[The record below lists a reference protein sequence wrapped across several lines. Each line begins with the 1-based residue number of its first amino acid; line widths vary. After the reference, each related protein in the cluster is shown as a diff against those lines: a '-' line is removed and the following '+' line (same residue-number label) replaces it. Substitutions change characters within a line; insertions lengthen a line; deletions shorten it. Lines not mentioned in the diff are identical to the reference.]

1 MPHSPSLRLGIEEE
15 YQIIDPESRN
25 LRYIVTRTARNEQP
39 VLRGYDGDTALSDT
53 VTRAMMELAKPT
65 IGSVAE
71 LKEALIEQRRAVC
84 ALAEERGMLMAAA
97 GTHPFASWKEPDM
110 PLHGRYEGVMEE
122 MRVVAKR
129 LLIFGAHI
137 HVAIEDPAAAI
148 DVMNVVRYMLPHVLT
163 LTTSSP
169 FWSGRDTGL
178 KSYRAILH
186 ENLPRSGI
194 PEYFASPN
202 EYHDYVDLLINTHCI
217 RGENDIWWDVRP
229 HHEYPSLEFRLFDM
243 MPVVE
248 DVVGVAAVMQALVAW
263 LIDLRAHNI
272 SFRLYPRGLIEENK
286 WRAERYGLDGML
298 IDFGKERQL
307 PARTLVREL
316 LRLIAPYVDRLGT
329 QREVDHLYKV
339 IERGTSADRQRRVFH
354 QYGGNA
360 NREAAL
366 RSVVDSVVAE
376 TMICR

>member
-1 MPHSPSLRLGIEEE
+1 MPQAPSLRLGIEEE
-15 YQIIDPESRN
+15 YQIIDPDSRN
-25 LRYIVTRTARNEQP
+25 LRYIITRTAKAEQP
-39 VLRGYDGDTALSDT
+39 VLRGFDGDTPLGAA
-53 VTRAMMELAKPT
+53 VTRAMMDLAKPT

-71 LKEALIEQRRAVC
+71 LKEALSEQRRAVC
-84 ALAEERGMLMAAA
+84 TLAEERGLLLAAA

-110 PLHGRYEGVMEE
+110 PLHGRYEGVMDE
-122 MRVVAKR
+122 MRVVTRR
-129 LLIFGAHI
+129 LLIFGTHI

-148 DVMNVVRYMLPHVLT
+148 DVMNVVRYMLPHLLT

-194 PEYFASPN
+194 PEYFASAS
-202 EYHDYVDLLINTHCI
+202 EYHEYIDLLLQTNCI
-217 RGENDIWWDVRP
+217 RGVNDIWWDVRP
-229 HHEYPSLEFRLFDM
+229 HQEYPSLEFRLFDM

-248 DVVGVAAVMQALVAW
+248 DVVGVVAVVQALVAW
-263 LIDLRAHNI
+263 LVDLRAHNI

-298 IDFGKERQL
+298 IDFGKEQQL
-307 PARTLVREL
+307 PARNLVREL
-316 LRLIAPYVDRLGT
+316 LRLVAPHVDRLGT
-329 QREVDHLYKV
+329 RREVDHLYTI
-339 IERGTSADRQRRVFH
+339 IERGTSADRQRRVYLQH
-354 QYGGNA
+354 GGRA
-360 NREAAL
+360 NNEAAL
-366 RSVVDSVVAE
+366 RAVVDSVVAE